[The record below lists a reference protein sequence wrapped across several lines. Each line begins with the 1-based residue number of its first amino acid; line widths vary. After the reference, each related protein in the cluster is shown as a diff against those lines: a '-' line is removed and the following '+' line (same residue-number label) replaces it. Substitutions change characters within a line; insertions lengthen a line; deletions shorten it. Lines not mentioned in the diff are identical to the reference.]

1 MDKGTPYTR
10 IHLLN
15 SPPITIRADKN
26 EIKIMMMIMIKMI
39 WIKNDVCVS
48 NANIK
53 CRSLLLS
60 KVVFKTSKKTNRKK
74 RRNRYAL
81 HTQKIMITIIINK
94 MNNYSNNN
102 R

>member
-1 MDKGTPYTR
+1 MDRGTPYTR

-60 KVVFKTSKKTNRKK
+60 KVVFKTSKKNKQKK
-74 RRNRYAL
+74 TAEQIRVTHAE
-81 HTQKIMITIIINK
+81 
-94 MNNYSNNN
+94 NNDNNN
-102 R
+102 NK